1 MLTSSA
7 NTDVPDIDSVTN
19 DPRIPKPAGYKILVM
34 VPTAK
39 SVTKGGVHLPEKE
52 LDLAQGASPLAYVV
66 ALGPA
71 AYMDHRKFP
80 AGPLCRAGDWVLI
93 QSYSGSR
100 IKIKA
105 DDGHEYEFRIIND
118 DVVQATVEDPSEI
131 RKA

>member
-1 MLTSSA
+1 MLTSAA
-7 NTDVPDIDSVTN
+7 NTNVPDINSVTN
-19 DPRIPKPAGYKILVM
+19 DPRIPKPAGHKILVM
-34 VPTAK
+34 IPTAK
-39 SVTKGGVHLPEKE
+39 EQTSGGIFLPEKE
-52 LDLAQGASPLAYVV
+52 RDLSQSASPLAYVV
-66 ALGPA
+66 AVGPS
-71 AYMDHRKFP
+71 AYTPHTRFP
-80 AGPLCRAGDWVLI
+80 DGPWCRPGDWVIL